1 VATLLRGAGARTG
14 QVEAGE
20 IQRHQVALTVLVF
33 SAGAGSLATE
43 IGAARLLAPYFGNST
58 IVWANVIGLVLASL
72 SLGYWL
78 GGRLADRRPSTR
90 LLGGLVVAAG
100 LAVAAIPFLAEPFLD
115 RAVEGIDE
123 LSVGAAVGS
132 FFGVLLLFAPPV
144 TMLGMVA
151 PFAVRLAVTDVASA
165 GSVAGRLY
173 ALSTVGSLVGTFA
186 SALLTIPL
194 VGTQRTLLGSA
205 CLIVVSGA
213 LLLGARWLLLA
224 AGVAALAAIPPG
236 AVKAKAGLLYED
248 ESRYQFIQVVERD
261 GARRLYLDEGLAVHS
276 IWRPTTVLTGGVWD
290 MFLTVPPLLGRPV
303 ESVAILGNAGGTT
316 ARAFGVFYP
325 QARIDGVEI
334 DPAVSDAGRRYLG
347 LEDNP
352 RLEVHTADARPFLRS
367 RDERYDLIFVD
378 AYRPPYVPFYLA
390 TREFF
395 RLARER
401 LRPGGIIAL
410 NVAMVPDDDRLVR
423 GVGGTLAS
431 EFPVVTAWPALRF
444 NQLVLGFTRPTP
456 RAELARRLRAA
467 PGRLQPLTRLL
478 TADMRPLAPSDDP
491 WTDDRSPV
499 EWITDRMIVEY
510 AAEGGDLDER
520 ELPTAP

>member
-1 VATLLRGAGARTG
+1 MATAELAEADARVG
-14 QVEAGE
+14 RRAQL
-20 IQRHQVALTVLVF
+20 ALSVLVF

-72 SLGYWL
+72 ALGYWL
-78 GGRLADRRPSTR
+78 GGRIADSRPSPR
-90 LLGGLVVAAG
+90 LLGGIVLGAGLIVAA
-100 LAVAAIPFLAEPFLD
+100 VPFLSRPFLD

-144 TMLGMVA
+144 ILLGMVA
-151 PFAVRLAVTDVASA
+151 PFAIRLAVSDVGSA

-173 ALSTVGSLVGTFA
+173 AVSTVGSLFGTFA

-194 VGTQRTLLGSA
+194 VGTQRTLIGSA
-205 CLIVVSGA
+205 CLIVLSGA
-213 LLLGARWLLLA
+213 LLLGVRWLLVA
-224 AGVAALAAIPPG
+224 AGVAALVAIPPG
-236 AVKAKAGLLYED
+236 AVKPKAGLLYED
-248 ESRYQFIQVVERD
+248 ESRYQFIQVVERGD
-261 GARRLYLDEGLAVHS
+261 ARRLYLDEGLAVHS
-276 IWRPTTVLTGGVWD
+276 IWRPDTVLTGGVWD
-290 MFLTVPPLLGRPV
+290 LFLAVPPLLGRPA

-325 QARIDGVEI
+325 SARIDGVEI
-334 DPAVSDAGRRYLG
+334 DPAVSEVGRRYLG

-352 RLEVHTADARPFLRS
+352 RLDVHTADARPFLRAAE
-367 RDERYDLIFVD
+367 ERYDLIFVD

-390 TREFF
+390 TQEFF
-395 RLARER
+395 RLARDR

-410 NVAMVPDDDRLVR
+410 NVAKVPGDERLVR
-423 GVGGTLAS
+423 GVGGTLAT
-431 EFPVVTAWPALRF
+431 EFPAVTAWPALRF
-444 NQLVLGFTRPTP
+444 NHLVLGFTEPP
-456 RAELARRLRAA
+456 SRAELTRRLQAA
-467 PGRLQPLTRLL
+467 PARLQPLARLL
-478 TADMRPLAPSDDP
+478 EAELKPIEASDEP

-510 AAEGGDLDER
+510 AAEGGDLDETP
-520 ELPTAP
+520 LPTAP